1 MGREIQ
7 LSSEQ
12 SVIVITREETTLL
25 TDKISIDTVSDDGEK
40 VVARI
45 SFFSTT
51 GLSRILTLWEGQD
64 YINIGNWTDD
74 DVNNKVKE
82 LLNVI

>member
-64 YINIGNWTDD
+64 YINIGHWTDD